1 MKAFRNILHS
11 ERSIVNTVK
20 SIWQFHLV
28 NKRLK
33 AGCTLL
39 ILLFIIVPVFA
50 QEKPISHAI
59 MMSPQYVLNNALRFE
74 FDLKL
79 DSANNW
85 LIIAPQFY
93 QRHKDSDDALNH
105 REYNQ
110 MIGAGVD
117 LLMRSYL
124 LKNKSG
130 KGFYYSYG
138 IGYRYLSI
146 QTYSYLW
153 QPTIEN
159 NITYYQRGSSNYNLA
174 VHGVSVRS
182 TAGFQ
187 FSIINK
193 LMGDGFIGVGMKY
206 AFYDRPDGSF
216 IRFNQNASDYGY
228 IGTYFVGGFRLGVG
242 W

>member
-1 MKAFRNILHS
+1 MKPTIDSCLLDKKKAKTS
-11 ERSIVNTVK
+11 NTSAYLIK
-20 SIWQFHLV
+20 LT
-28 NKRLK
+28 
-33 AGCTLL
+33 TLL
-39 ILLFIIVPVFA
+39 TVLVLIFVTSTLSA
-50 QEKPISHAI
+50 QERPLTRAI

-74 FDLKL
+74 FDFKL
-79 DSANNW
+79 DSTNNW

-93 QRHKDSDDALNH
+93 QKHKDSDDALNH

-117 LLMRSYL
+117 ILMRNYL

-130 KGFYYSYG
+130 KSFYYSYG
-138 IGYRYLSI
+138 IGYRYLNI
-146 QTYSYLW
+146 ETDSYLW
-153 QPTIEN
+153 ETTVEE
-159 NITYYQRGSSNYNLA
+159 NITYYQRGNSNYTLGI
-174 VHGVSVRS
+174 HGLSFRC

-187 FSIINK
+187 FSIIEK

-206 AFYDRPDGSF
+206 AFYDRPEGSF

-228 IGTYFVGGFRLGVG
+228 IGTYFVGGFRLGIG